1 MLRVVLALVLLVTP
15 ALADEAGDV
24 RNVSQVADAF
34 FSGYVKMI
42 AKGGAGYED
51 TIKWVDRS
59 AVPTKEYKAALT
71 KLYRDALKADP
82 ELGYGADAVICGQD
96 WPDRGFK
103 VARVWL
109 AGPMAF
115 VKMVSRD
122 PQVEHSI
129 EARFL
134 KVNDTWR
141 LDGTGSLSGG
151 AMLAAREA
159 LTDAQWS
166 EKILGQW
173 KDADQQI
180 DVTKNGKWKDAAGVG
195 TWKIKNGVLFR
206 SAADFKNEPF
216 TLYVLDNA
224 FLIYTDGEGVAYR
237 LPRIVEP

>member
-1 MLRVVLALVLLVTP
+1 MLRVVLALALLITP
-15 ALADEAGDV
+15 ALADEVADI

-34 FSGYVKMI
+34 FSGYLKMI

-59 AVPTKEYKAALT
+59 AVPTKEYKSALT
-71 KLYRDALKADP
+71 RLYRDALKADP
-82 ELGYGADAVICGQD
+82 ESGYGADAVICGQD

-109 AGPMAF
+109 VGPMAF

-122 PQVEHSI
+122 PQVEHTI
-129 EARFL
+129 EARFI
-134 KVNDTWR
+134 KADGTWH
-141 LDGTGSLSGG
+141 LDGTGPLSGG
-151 AMLAAREA
+151 GMLAGREV

-180 DVTKNGKWKDAAGVG
+180 DVTKNGKWRDASGVG
-195 TWKIKNGVLFR
+195 TWKIKSGVLLR

-216 TLYVLDNA
+216 TLYVLDGSA
-224 FLIYTDGEGVAYR
+224 LIYTDGEGDAYR
-237 LPRIVEP
+237 LTRVVGP